1 MVEHQRKR
9 IKEQEKVIAHLMARL
24 GPAPAKEV
32 EEVERMAVARL
43 PSLQEAVELTTSSMD
58 LSTSSMEAA
67 TSRGTS
73 LDLATCPGEQVD
85 GDSAIHLDSTYDS
98 LRGPP
103 GVARSPPGV
112 ARSPPGVARQAG
124 RQAGVAR
131 HLQRSVSDV
140 VVRRRPGGQGHL
152 SPFSTP
158 LYRGFL
164 LRHQRRQRPPLSP
177 TPGPDTVCVAVRQ
190 AASQRSQT
198 PRMVK
203 SRCRRQKTTIFINS
217 SEDRRSSDQGEGEEG
232 GTRRRETTS
241 DG

>member
-1 MVEHQRKR
+1 MNKWCPPFQVVEQQRKR
-9 IKEQEKVIAHLMARL
+9 IEEQEKVIAHLMARL

-43 PSLQEAVELTTSSMD
+43 PSLQEAVELTNSSMD

-67 TSRGTS
+67 TSRRTS
-73 LDLATCPGEQVD
+73 LDMASCPGAAEQVD

-98 LRGPP
+98 LRSPP
-103 GVARSPPGV
+103 GMERSPP
-112 ARSPPGVARQAG
+112 
-124 RQAGVAR
+124 GVAR

-140 VVRRRPGGQGHL
+140 VVRRRPGVQGDL

-164 LRHQRRQRPPLSP
+164 LRHQRRQKDYSPCLGPPLSP
-177 TPGPDTVCVAVRQ
+177 APGPDTVCVAVRQ
-190 AASQRSQT
+190 SASQRSQT

-217 SEDRRSSDQGEGEEG
+217 SEES
-232 GTRRRETTS
+232 
-241 DG
+241 

>member
-98 LRGPP
+98 LRG
-103 GVARSPPGV
+103 
-112 ARSPPGVARQAG
+112 PPGVARQAG

>member
-98 LRGPP
+98 LR
-103 GVARSPPGV
+103 SPPGV
-112 ARSPPGVARQAG
+112 A